1 MVSLHAKLVYKGY
14 PCWNLGEVVSGL
26 RTAQASTPYHA
37 IPSVI
42 DQCYSWTVF
51 TTHKNKLQ
59 ALYTR
64 VASCRYNATNCWY
77 RPVNTIEDL
86 KTKHFH
92 DTPCFF
98 VWLDGCFW
106 LLRGWSATLEET
118 RQSTGAGCPKPSPN
132 PYHTPCNSAL
142 QRSDLV

>member
-1 MVSLHAKLVYKGY
+1 MAKLVSKGY

-37 IPSVI
+37 MPSGI
-42 DQCYSWTVF
+42 DQYYSWTVF

-59 ALYTR
+59 ALHTR

-86 KTKHFH
+86 KTKHFTTRPAFLSDWMVVSDCFEDDPRPWRKH
-92 DTPCFF
+92 DSPP
-98 VWLDGCFW
+98 G
-106 LLRGWSATLEET
+106 RGV
-118 RQSTGAGCPKPSPN
+118 RSPPLN
-132 PYHTPCNSAL
+132 PYFQSRHTPCNSAL